1 MALVAALLV
10 GLVLSGCDTD
20 PEADLSVDE
29 GEPVKLGDLLYNVQ
43 ISRFL
48 NPSDHEDK
56 AYLVGQPPPPND
68 KFYLGVFMQIQNESD
83 TAQEVPTDFKVVD
96 TVGTEFKP
104 IPSNSLFA
112 LDLGGQVGG
121 NDQLPEPESTAANGP
136 IQGSMVLFLIDENAT
151 EDRPL
156 TLDIPS
162 ALARRVKSSSTSSAG
177 LRPALG
183 AASLAMGFPW
193 QER

>member
-1 MALVAALLV
+1 MLRATGRPTTRLGAALALAAALLV
-10 GLVLSGCDTD
+10 GVVLSGCNTN
-20 PEADLSVDE
+20 PETDLSVDE
-29 GEPVKLGDLLYNVQ
+29 GQPVKLGDLLYNVE

-48 NPSDHEDK
+48 NPSDPEDR
-56 AYLVGQPPPPND
+56 AYLAGQPAPPND
-68 KFYLGVFMQIQNESD
+68 KLYLGVFMLIQNESD

-96 TVGTEFKP
+96 TEGTEFKP
-104 IPSNSLFA
+104 IPSDSLFA
-112 LDLGGQVGG
+112 LELGGQVGA

-162 ALARRVKSSSTSSAG
+162 SSGSTG
-177 LRPALG
+177 EVELDI
-183 AASLAMGFPW
+183 
-193 QER
+193 